1 MSVTEAQR
9 RAVKAHQDRMAEQGW
24 KKVTFWLRPSLDAA
38 LDAFARGMN
47 ISRQAAFDRA
57 LSALHRAKVEIPA
70 CRRQGSPEPD
80 IEAIAHRVAQR
91 WIQATSRN
99 SAQGQGMLAGS
110 LAFNLKRYW
119 EFCQEGQYG
128 LAPSDEKLEAL
139 AELLALTR
147 GGSLPHPDEPRI
159 TRENFRH
166 WGDAARHLP
175 QRLANL
181 APRYLGTLA

>member
-9 RAVKAHQDRMAEQGW
+9 RAVKAHQDRMVEQGW

-57 LSALHRAKVEIPA
+57 ISALHRAKVEIPA

-110 LAFNLKRYW
+110 LARNLRSYW
-119 EFCQEGQYG
+119 DLCAEGHFR
-128 LAPSDEKLEAL
+128 LLPSDEELEAL
-139 AELLALTR
+139 AELLALTG
-147 GGSLPHPDEPRI
+147 GGSLPHADEPRI
-159 TRENFRH
+159 TAKNYNH
-166 WGDAARHLP
+166 WGDAAHHLP